1 MKPEFKLASLIL
13 WAITLVLLESGC
25 SPKYYVPPQHNIP
38 MLANGGEGKVGTS
51 FSLPQFGVGGLSF
64 DAQLSYSPIK
74 HLGITADGMYFSGG
88 NSTNDYSGNG
98 IVGNVGLGYYAM
110 ASEKWGVDIYTGI
123 GKGSIKM
130 NQDSLKFFS
139 SDLTRYYIQP
149 GVFYKNKRFNF
160 GMVFRISYVQYDDM
174 MFYRQADPDDMLY
187 GKSYLF
193 YEPSIYLSVGGNLVK
208 AKFQMT
214 PSFKIDNERDFN
226 RQKLILSFG
235 VDFLIGHHKEK

>member
-1 MKPEFKLASLIL
+1 
-13 WAITLVLLESGC
+13 
-25 SPKYYVPPQHNIP
+25 
-38 MLANGGEGKVGTS
+38 
-51 FSLPQFGVGGLSF
+51 
-64 DAQLSYSPIK
+64 
-74 HLGITADGMYFSGG
+74 
-88 NSTNDYSGNG
+88 
-98 IVGNVGLGYYAM
+98 
-110 ASEKWGVDIYTGI
+110 
-123 GKGSIKM
+123 
-130 NQDSLKFFS
+130 
-139 SDLTRYYIQP
+139 
-149 GVFYKNKRFNF
+149 
-160 GMVFRISYVQYDDM
+160 M